1 MSNNIKVI
9 CRFRPQN
16 AVELRNNGVPI
27 IDIDD
32 QGQTVKINGQDFQG
46 SFTFD
51 RIFGMRTSQEELF
64 NYSIKSTVEDVFN
77 GYNGTVFAYGQTGS
91 GKTFTMMGADL
102 EKPELRGII
111 PRIVQTIFS
120 TIVDSPSH
128 MEYTV
133 KVSYMEIYMEKIR
146 DLLNPQNDN
155 LPIHEE
161 RSKGVY
167 VKGLCEVYVSSID
180 EVFEVMRQ
188 GSNARVVAYTNMNA
202 ESSRSHSIFVITIS
216 QKNLNDGKVK
226 MGHLY
231 LVDLAGSEKVG
242 KTGASGKVL
251 EEAKKINGS
260 LSALGMV
267 INALTDGKSSHIPY
281 RDSKLTRI
289 LQESLGGNSRTT
301 LIINCSPSSYN
312 DAETVSTLRFGMR
325 AKTIKNKAKVNQDLS
340 PTELKKLL
348 KAAKTRELTF
358 QTYITALEGEVK
370 VWRAGGSV
378 SPEHYASMERIKN
391 GKLIT
396 APPTKEPVPNGA
408 SPSSAA
414 MPPPSD
420 VSSPTSPSLA
430 ARGSGAATPMSLDT
444 VMADMLRP
452 GTPAAGVNED
462 EREEFLRREN
472 ELTDQLAEKESELS
486 VLQKQSETITSE
498 VEFLKEEG
506 MALSKE
512 NKELSQDLQ
521 QLQVQLDRSTHAN
534 KEAQITIDSTK
545 LSNAELTSELATLK
559 QQLTELSL
567 AQADSTTR
575 DKQKLKEEKM
585 AQMMAELDQTTGYS
599 QQGEGLGDVL
609 QSLTISTNGDS
620 SRVHQQALNELEQQL
635 DAKTR
640 EVEKRESTLQEL
652 RAENRS
658 LTQKCKDLSS
668 KLTALEHEFEEL
680 LDNTIAEEEA
690 RSSIDIVETIQE
702 VKHRLE
708 EQYKFRQE
716 ELTRELEVTQLEVE
730 KRTTEIEGLR
740 DAIDELKRVN

>member
-16 AVELRNNGVPI
+16 AIELRNNGVPI
-27 IDIDD
+27 VDIDD

-51 RIFGMRTSQEELF
+51 RIFGTRTSQEELF
-64 NYSIKSTVEDVFN
+64 DYSIKSTVEDVFN

-348 KAAKTRELTF
+348 KVAKTRELTF

-370 VWRAGGSV
+370 VWRSGGLV

-396 APPTKEPVPNGA
+396 APPAKEPLPNGV
-408 SPSSAA
+408 SPAPA
-414 MPPPSD
+414 TMPPPSD
-420 VSSPTSPSLA
+420 ASSPTSPSLA
-430 ARGSGAATPMSLDT
+430 ARGSGAATPVSLDT

-452 GTPAAGVNED
+452 GTPAVGVNED

-486 VLQKQSETITSE
+486 GLQKQTEAITGE

-521 QLQVQLDRSTHAN
+521 QLQVQLDRITHAN
-534 KEAQITIDSTK
+534 REAQITIDSTK
-545 LSNAELTSELATLK
+545 LSNAELTSELANLK

-567 AQADSTTR
+567 THADSTTR
-575 DKQKLKEEKM
+575 DKQKRKEEKM

-599 QQGEGLGDVL
+599 QQGEGLGD
-609 QSLTISTNGDS
+609 
-620 SRVHQQALNELEQQL
+620 
-635 DAKTR
+635 
-640 EVEKRESTLQEL
+640 
-652 RAENRS
+652 
-658 LTQKCKDLSS
+658 
-668 KLTALEHEFEEL
+668 
-680 LDNTIAEEEA
+680 
-690 RSSIDIVETIQE
+690 
-702 VKHRLE
+702 
-708 EQYKFRQE
+708 
-716 ELTRELEVTQLEVE
+716 
-730 KRTTEIEGLR
+730 
-740 DAIDELKRVN
+740 